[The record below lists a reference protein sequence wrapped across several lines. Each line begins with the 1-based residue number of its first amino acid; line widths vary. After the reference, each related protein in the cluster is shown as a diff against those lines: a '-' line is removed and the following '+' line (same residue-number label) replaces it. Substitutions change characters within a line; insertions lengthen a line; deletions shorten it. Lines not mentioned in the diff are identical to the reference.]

1 MPYPECRKV
10 AGRGQASLLCRVTV
24 LVCNLSP
31 PFIPLSL
38 SSQSLK
44 SITIMPAQSAEQSF
58 RDNLS
63 QFRWARGN
71 NDDSQQQQQ
80 NASAGSNPFSRF
92 YNAIGN
98 GYVPLRSNERSN
110 EEEAYFALSRW
121 ERCVRPCCGISSVL
135 TVRRQRGRRLLGFG
149 ACLLGAAVCFF
160 VAFLTVPLIALRPA
174 KFALAFRYACV
185 FSCLVSSQHV
195 STILRTSLGSLLV
208 MFG

>member
-1 MPYPECRKV
+1 
-10 AGRGQASLLCRVTV
+10 
-24 LVCNLSP
+24 
-31 PFIPLSL
+31 
-38 SSQSLK
+38 
-44 SITIMPAQSAEQSF
+44 MPAQSAEQSF

-121 ERCVRPCCGISSVL
+121 ERCVRLCCGLSSVL
-135 TVRRQRGRRLLGFG
+135 TDLANCGHDGDADYWGSGR
-149 ACLLGAAVCFF
+149 A
-160 VAFLTVPLIALRPA
+160 
-174 KFALAFRYACV
+174 
-185 FSCLVSSQHV
+185 
-195 STILRTSLGSLLV
+195 
-208 MFG
+208 